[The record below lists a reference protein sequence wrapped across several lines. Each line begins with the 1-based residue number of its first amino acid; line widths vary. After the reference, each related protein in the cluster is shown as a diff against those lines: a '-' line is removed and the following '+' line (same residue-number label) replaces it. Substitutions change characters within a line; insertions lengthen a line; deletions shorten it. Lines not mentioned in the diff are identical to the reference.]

1 MGILW
6 NGSGVKGVEKLHGRK
21 DMGYD
26 TGKLA
31 EKAFGGD
38 AMTFVRQQI
47 QGHDERGG
55 DNAS

>member
-1 MGILW
+1 VGILW
-6 NGSGVKGVEKLHGRK
+6 NGSVAKGSEKLHRRK
-21 DMGYD
+21 DIGYD
-26 TGKLA
+26 KCKLA

-38 AMTFVRQQI
+38 AMTFVKQT